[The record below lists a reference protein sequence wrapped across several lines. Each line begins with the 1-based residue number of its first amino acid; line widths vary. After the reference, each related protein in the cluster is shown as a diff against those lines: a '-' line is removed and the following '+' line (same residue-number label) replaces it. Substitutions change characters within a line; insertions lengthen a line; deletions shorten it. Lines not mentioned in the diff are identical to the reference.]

1 MWSSQYPTFHALEAA
16 ESFPQLSGLDP
27 AVRDA
32 ITGATCRGLYNLP
45 GGGGVDFEPLVR
57 PLPHAIPA

>member
-16 ESFPQLSGLDP
+16 ESFSQLSGLDP
-27 AVRDA
+27 ATHDA
-32 ITGATCRGLYNLP
+32 ISGGTCRGLYGLP
-45 GGGGVDFEPLVR
+45 DGAEIDFDPVVH